1 MVRTLIALTAVDTG
15 FNSAGVLTLQ
25 ASVRPSEFREFD
37 KKWQFYSTAVER
49 LRALPGVES
58 VSAVRPLPLES
69 VSFLSRFVGADSGR
83 EVVASSHA
91 TLPGYFATMGIRL
104 REGRDF
110 EALDLDQQQPVVMVD
125 ETFATRMWP
134 DGRALGRA
142 LALRRGPGDT
152 SVGIVIGVVSPV
164 RTTTLAHEGNPQVYL
179 PYHRQAL
186 FDLAIVIK
194 TAGDPML
201 LAAPAKQAVESLG
214 GKRPVHAVRPMRAY
228 VADTLAES
236 RFLLTLLGIFAGVA
250 LLLCTVGLYAVV
262 SHTTEQRTR
271 EIGIRM
277 ALGATRGDVV
287 RLILGEGFGFA
298 LIGTALGLLAAIA
311 TTRVLRTMLFGV
323 TPTDVPTVAAVGALL
338 ACISAAAC
346 YVPARRATRID
357 ASKTLSV
364 D

>member
-1 MVRTLIALTAVDTG
+1 
-15 FNSAGVLTLQ
+15 
-25 ASVRPSEFREFD
+25 
-37 KKWQFYSTAVER
+37 
-49 LRALPGVES
+49 
-58 VSAVRPLPLES
+58 
-69 VSFLSRFVGADSGR
+69 
-83 EVVASSHA
+83 
-91 TLPGYFATMGIRL
+91 
-104 REGRDF
+104 
-110 EALDLDQQQPVVMVD
+110 
-125 ETFATRMWP
+125 
-134 DGRALGRA
+134 
-142 LALRRGPGDT
+142 
-152 SVGIVIGVVSPV
+152 
-164 RTTTLAHEGNPQVYL
+164 
-179 PYHRQAL
+179 
-186 FDLAIVIK
+186 
-194 TAGDPML
+194 
-201 LAAPAKQAVESLG
+201 
-214 GKRPVHAVRPMRAY
+214 MRAY